1 MKPIRVLLSLLMT
14 VATLLASALSIKAI
28 GFEAEKVYESIFVI
42 YSGNSLGS
50 GFALGENCIIT
61 NAHVIENSTQIMIVS
76 YEGDEYEAAVLG
88 INEYEDIAVLAVK
101 DSSFPYLTVGD
112 VSAMKTGDDVCA
124 IGAPKGMPYTLTK
137 GSISAKE
144 RMIGNNSYI
153 QIDAAINEGNS
164 GGPLLN
170 DSGQV
175 LGMNTLK
182 MSDSEGIGLAIPIE
196 KICKYIESLGI
207 ELSENGNVRNRIEV
221 AEHVEEPEIPD
232 EEEKKEQLSSVTV
245 AAIAIAVIS
254 VICNIILCMMLMHQ
268 KRKNIVPQYDPRER
282 TDFEIDIWE

>member
-175 LGMNTLK
+175 LGMNALK

-207 ELSENGNVRNRIEV
+207 ELSETGNVRNRIEV

-254 VICNIILCMMLMHQ
+254 VICNIILCVMLMHQ